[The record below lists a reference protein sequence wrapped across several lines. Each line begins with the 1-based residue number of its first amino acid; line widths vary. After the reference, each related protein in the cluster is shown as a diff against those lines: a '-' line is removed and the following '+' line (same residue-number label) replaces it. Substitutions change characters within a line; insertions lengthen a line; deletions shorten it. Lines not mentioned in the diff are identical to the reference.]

1 MPIGTSHLAC
11 QEPRSLYSGDTPHP
25 EQPGSAPPAARSYTR
40 RGLLAAVAS
49 SLAWLVGVASLAI
62 APGCKDS
69 KSDGASG
76 SQSPESTSEFVI
88 GHYGSLTGN
97 TAHFGQD
104 TDKAI
109 RLAVDEVNT
118 GGGLLGKKVKLV
130 TLDDRGDSAEAAN
143 AVSRLID
150 VEKAQAI
157 LGEVAS
163 SLSLAGGRVA
173 QRRQVPMISPSSTN
187 PKVTQVG
194 DYIFRVCFLDPFQGK
209 VMADFARDHL
219 KLDHVAILKD
229 VKNDYSIG
237 LADAFRAAFTAR
249 GGQIAAEQSYSA
261 GDTDFSAQVTA
272 IKATNAQA
280 LYVPGYY
287 AEVGAIARTAQRLG
301 LKVPLMGGDGWDAP
315 DLFTIGGDALEGSFF
330 SNHFAPDVAS
340 ARSQKFVSDFKAK
353 YGQEPSGLG
362 ALGYDAAAVL
372 FDAVKR
378 SGKTDP
384 KSIRDALAQTKSF
397 EGVSGMIT
405 INDNR
410 DADKSAVILEIA
422 GGKAKYRAT
431 VAP

>member
-1 MPIGTSHLAC
+1 MLDKHG
-11 QEPRSLYSGDTPHP
+11 
-25 EQPGSAPPAARSYTR
+25 R
-40 RGLLAAVAS
+40 RGWLLALTT
-49 SLAWLVGVASLAI
+49 SLAWVMGAASLSFV
-62 APGCKDS
+62 PGCKEPKSEGDSASRGPADS
-69 KSDGASG
+69 K
-76 SQSPESTSEFVI
+76 EFVI

-109 RLAVDEVNT
+109 RLAVDEVNSA
-118 GGGLLGKKVKLV
+118 GGLLGKTVKLV

-143 AVSRLID
+143 AVTRLID
-150 VEKAQAI
+150 VENAQAI

-173 QRRQVPMISPSSTN
+173 QRRQIPMISPSSTN

-249 GGQIAAEQSYSA
+249 GGKIAAEQSYSA

-272 IKATNAQA
+272 IKATDAQA

-287 AEVGAIARTAQRLG
+287 AEVGTIARTAQRLG

-340 ARSQKFVSDFKAK
+340 AKSQKFVGDFKAK

-378 SGKTDP
+378 AGKTDP
-384 KSIRDALAQTKSF
+384 KSIRDALAQTKGF

-405 INDNR
+405 INQNR
-410 DADKSAVILEIA
+410 DADKSAVILAIE